1 MSCTNVCQTLL
12 NKTGDLIRIGLKN
25 DQTVTGTLVGI
36 FDRIIVFNAA
46 TIRVGGLIFTAEFF
60 WLNCNQIEWFN

>member
-1 MSCTNVCQTLL
+1 MTCTNACQSLV
-12 NKTGDLIRIGLKN
+12 NKTGDLIRIGLRN

-46 TIRVGGLIFTAEFF
+46 TIRVGTLIFTVDFL
-60 WLNCNQIEWFN
+60 WVNCNAIEWFN